1 MAILE
6 GRKKW
11 DGSQISTK

>member
-6 GRKKW
+6 GRTVGEKL
-11 DGSQISTK
+11 